1 MPRGRSD
8 DVLAFL
14 AVAHARS
21 FTRAA
26 AQLGV
31 TPSALS
37 HTVRALEERVGLRL
51 LTHTTRR
58 VAPTAAGERLLQ
70 SVDHRFAAVDA

>member
-1 MPRGRSD
+1 MSLPSSPSRRP
-8 DVLAFL
+8 
-14 AVAHARS
+14 
-21 FTRAA
+21 AA
-26 AQLGV
+26 SPGPPAQLGV
-31 TPSALS
+31 TPSGLG